1 MNTID
6 AGMHRSRCAKA
17 PHPVLLID
25 GTPLE
30 MWAKGIISSDAF
42 GTDSTDTLVPAQ
54 GWLIDES
61 DLQNAWYLLE
71 PKDQNS
77 STIVPVLICPDD
89 MDMSCT
95 VAVVEQQVDTQKV
108 SWLRIGRATDVRNGI
123 VVSVEWEMPS
133 QKAVF
138 DKAAFRAAVD
148 ELKRLT
154 DEEWL

>member
-1 MNTID
+1 MNKID

-30 MWAKGIISSDAF
+30 MWAKGVISSDAL

-54 GWLIDES
+54 GWLLDES
-61 DLQNAWYLLE
+61 DLQNAWYLLG
-71 PKDQNS
+71 PKDESS

-95 VAVVEQQVDTQKV
+95 VAVVEQQVDTQTV

-154 DEEWL
+154 DEEWH

>member
-30 MWAKGIISSDAF
+30 MWAKGIISSDAL

-108 SWLRIGRATDVRNGI
+108 SWLRSGRATDVRNGS

>member
-1 MNTID
+1 
-6 AGMHRSRCAKA
+6 
-17 PHPVLLID
+17 
-25 GTPLE
+25 
-30 MWAKGIISSDAF
+30 MWAKGIISSDAL

-95 VAVVEQQVDTQKV
+95 VAVVEQQVDTQTV

>member
-1 MNTID
+1 MQGQWLTC
-6 AGMHRSRCAKA
+6 RKV
-17 PHPVLLID
+17 PV
-25 GTPLE
+25 
-30 MWAKGIISSDAF
+30 
-42 GTDSTDTLVPAQ
+42 
-54 GWLIDES
+54 
-61 DLQNAWYLLE
+61 E
-71 PKDQNS
+71 PKDESS

-95 VAVVEQQVDTQKV
+95 VAVVEQQVDTQTV

-123 VVSVEWEMPS
+123 VVSVAWEIPS

-154 DEEWL
+154 DEEWH